1 MASRRILRNPASIAR
16 TCADTAPSMGGTT
29 RRRHSPLAQPD
40 LSEVTDAWS
49 PSSVP
54 VAHRMPCRHNQRGGN
69 RAIRVAVDA
78 HGVTGIASVGS
89 VVTEESSHGVD
100 TFGG

>member
-1 MASRRILRNPASIAR
+1 
-16 TCADTAPSMGGTT
+16 MGGTT
-29 RRRHSPLAQPD
+29 RRRDRPLAQPY
-40 LSEVTDAWS
+40 LSEVTDAGS

-54 VAHRMPCRHNQRGGN
+54 VAHRTASCRHNKRGGN

-78 HGVTGIASVGS
+78 DGLAGIASVVS

-100 TFGG
+100 TFGR